1 MIDAIEKNLNR
12 GIKLLNSISDEQ
24 YSSTSAPPYF
34 SSIGSHM
41 RHILDVFSCIFN
53 GLESKQ
59 VDFSARERNPLA
71 EKTTEGGIAYFN
83 LVISKLHTL
92 SEDNFEMKIAVTD
105 DLGTGKVTANYT
117 LGSALIQAHSHAIHH
132 FATIGFIIN
141 RLGVELPD
149 EDFGYNPT
157 TPKKEL
163 VNS

>member
-1 MIDAIEKNLNR
+1 MIEAIEKNLNR
-12 GIKLLNSISDEQ
+12 GVKLLNSISDEQ
-24 YSSTSAPPYF
+24 YSNTTAPPYF

-53 GLESKQ
+53 GLESKH
-59 VDFSARERNPLA
+59 VDFSARARNPLA
-71 EKTTEGGIAYFN
+71 EQTTEAGLAYFQSIINQLREIEN
-83 LVISKLHTL
+83 LDFDMMVS
-92 SEDNFEMKIAVTD
+92 VTD
-105 DLGTGKVTANYT
+105 DLGTGKMTANYT

-163 VNS
+163 VN